1 MVKKSQ
7 KLVNVVCGGP
17 LSRILV
23 TLCKHSW
30 TSLLHFMSS
39 FKPFYFYFF
48 LIFFSLF
55 PARCEQSYNFK
66 LKIKLYI
73 LFKGCSFRMYVVWKY
88 LCSGWCIFCI
98 AINLVLFPASWH
110 PGLTMAGIS
119 NICPE
124 IIKCFTT
131 QYRRF
136 SKFTKYHRES
146 VGLQEFFHHHWKSD
160 SNT

>member
-1 MVKKSQ
+1 M
-7 KLVNVVCGGP
+7 
-17 LSRILV
+17 
-23 TLCKHSW
+23 
-30 TSLLHFMSS
+30 
-39 FKPFYFYFF
+39 
-48 LIFFSLF
+48 
-55 PARCEQSYNFK
+55 
-66 LKIKLYI
+66 
-73 LFKGCSFRMYVVWKY
+73 FKGCSFRMYVVWKY

-131 QYRRF
+131 QYRRL

-146 VGLQEFFHHHWKSD
+146 VGLQEFFHHSDKSLKVRFKYINFLLNKSLTFILISFFEMKQD
-160 SNT
+160 QSYFNPKPWRVKTALKSVQKY